1 MLIDK
6 TLPIFFFLLC
16 LCTLV
21 VGTIYW
27 NGKNTS
33 VLSISVDNMES
44 FYQYEKLLQEKSSV
58 SVLRQQVISN
68 IKHLNELTYL
78 IPSEEILNK

>member
-1 MLIDK
+1 M
-6 TLPIFFFLLC
+6 
-16 LCTLV
+16 V

-58 SVLRQQVISN
+58 SVLRQQAISN

-78 IPSEEILNK
+78 IPSEEILNE